1 MFKRLFG
8 RRRFGRGLTARNL
21 IEPEEVFMDAVN
33 LPGHDRVRGEGR
45 IEHALSLRIFILWAI
60 AVFLGFSFVVG
71 RLIELQIV
79 RGKEL
84 SGASQKNISYT
95 LFSAPPRGLIYD
107 RNKRIIASNSISFF
121 LVLRKKEIS
130 SREVF
135 RKTLENVSSLLGRT
149 VEDLWLENVSK
160 GDLTKDLPRDVF
172 VPEAWPDEVVLV
184 QDVSRSILLRVATDP
199 MDFRGLSVE
208 ETVLREYPL
217 GYAASHMV
225 GFTSFADSPGIRL
238 AGKSGTEFV
247 YEDILRGEPGKKII
261 EINAEGDALRE
272 RFITA
277 AAPGS
282 LVVLNIDAELQRAVY
297 ETMARAIPAT
307 GKRAGAAVISDPRDG
322 RIIALVSFPGF
333 DPEVMSRGKNREAIK
348 RFLTNKDKPLFDRT
362 ISGTYP
368 PGSTVK
374 PLLAAG
380 ALDENIIDAERTIYD
395 EGFIAVPNP
404 YDPEKKSIFKD
415 WAKLGW
421 VDLRRAIAF
430 SANVYFY
437 TIGGGYGDI
446 PGLGIER
453 IRKILFA
460 FGFGSRLGI
469 DLPGEKTGLVP
480 GPQEK
485 REIRPGDPFW
495 RLGDTYI
502 TSIGQGDMGVTPL
515 QVNFATAAIANGGRL
530 FRPFV
535 TKALLDESG
544 LVTKEVSPYVI
555 RESVASPDSLKI
567 VREGMRLAVT
577 EGSAAALADFPLA
590 VAGKTGTAQTGV
602 SGKNHG
608 WFTAFAP
615 YQNPEVVVTVL
626 VEEGTGGSTDALPIA
641 KEILWAWLSVRNNA
655 AASNAQQ

>member
-1 MFKRLFG
+1 MFKRFFG
-8 RRRFGRGLTARNL
+8 KLRPGGGLSARSL
-21 IEPEEVFMDAVN
+21 IEPEEIFMDAVN

-45 IEHALSLRIFILWAI
+45 IEHPLPLRVFIVWAI
-60 AVFLGFSFVVG
+60 AVFLGFSLVVG
-71 RLIELQIV
+71 RLVELQIV

-84 SGASQKNISYT
+84 NAASQKNISYT

-107 RNKRIIASNSISFF
+107 RNGRIIASNATSFF
-121 LVLRKKEIS
+121 LILRRREVADE
-130 SREVF
+130 EVF
-135 RKTLENVSSLLGRT
+135 RKTIENVSALLGRSAEELWFESVLKEGST
-149 VEDLWLENVSK
+149 EDLPH
-160 GDLTKDLPRDVF
+160 DF
-172 VPEAWPDEVVLV
+172 FAPEAWPDEVVLV
-184 QDVSRSILLRVATDP
+184 QDVSRSVLLRIATNQ
-199 MDFRGLSVE
+199 MDFRGLSIE

-217 GYAASHMV
+217 GYAASHV
-225 GFTSFADSPGIRL
+225 IGFTSFADSPGVRL
-238 AGKSGTEFV
+238 AGKSGTELV
-247 YEDILRGEPGKKII
+247 YEDMLRGEPGKKII

-277 AAPGS
+277 ASPGS
-282 LVVLNIDAELQRAVY
+282 SVVLNIDVELQRAVY
-297 ETMARAIPAT
+297 EIMARAIPSA
-307 GKRAGAAVISDPRDG
+307 GKRAGAAVVSDPRDG
-322 RIIALVSFPGF
+322 RIIALASFPAF
-333 DPEVMSRGKNREAIK
+333 DPEVISRGKNREAIK
-348 RFLTNKDKPLFDRT
+348 GFLTNKDKPFFDRT

-380 ALDENIIDAERTIYD
+380 ALDEKIIDAGLAIYD

-404 YDPEKKSIFKD
+404 YDSEKESIFKD
-415 WAKLGW
+415 WSKLGW

-446 PGLGIER
+446 TGLGIER

-469 DLPGEKTGLVP
+469 DLPGEKAGLVP
-480 GPQEK
+480 GPEEK
-485 REIRPGDPFW
+485 KGIRPDDPFW

-502 TSIGQGDMGVTPL
+502 TSIGQGDMGATPL
-515 QVNFATAAIANGGRL
+515 QVNFATAAIANGGTL

-535 TKALLDESG
+535 TKSLLDENGS
-544 LVTKEVSPYVI
+544 VVKEISPHII
-555 RESVASPDSLKI
+555 RGQIASSDSLGI

-615 YQNPEVVVTVL
+615 YQDPEVVVTIL

-641 KEILWAWLSVRNNA
+641 KEILWAWLAVRNNQT
-655 AASNAQQ
+655 ASNAQ